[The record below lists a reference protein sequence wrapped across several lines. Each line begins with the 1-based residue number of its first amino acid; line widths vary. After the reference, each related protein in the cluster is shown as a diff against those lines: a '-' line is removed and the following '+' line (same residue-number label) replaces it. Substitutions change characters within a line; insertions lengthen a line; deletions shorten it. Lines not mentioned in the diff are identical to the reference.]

1 MLCANPTAQR
11 VIVDKDLS
19 TIVQNVC
26 ESLNFPNTITQ
37 RNIEGHKQLVYANC
51 ITLIE
56 ADMNKVVLKV
66 LVEDGE
72 K

>member
-1 MLCANPTAQR
+1 MC
-11 VIVDKDLS
+11 V
-19 TIVQNVC
+19 